1 MNLIPAA
8 IIVADSLFR
17 HRRNLACAK
26 ALRDPGNN
34 SLLSRLAGL
43 IDSED
48 IWVLPRVLNDDATDK
63 VGEIVHVDSRD
74 EVFALANDRKSLR
87 VLDPRLLEVV
97 IERSLSITVADTSA
111 EYVHAELRLCV
122 DGGHGSGLE
131 RLNVLEVCV
140 RHAKVMILFLVVL
153 GSLGFDSFLGTIF
166 GTTSFTLCF
175 FLFFRGRLLLGGLT
189 TFFSCRAFRRAA
201 IVILLLFIELGRC
214 VHPGHD

>member
-8 IIVADSLFR
+8 TVVADSVFR

-48 IWVLPRVLNDDATDK
+48 IWVLPRVLNNDATDK
-63 VGEIVHVDSRD
+63 VGEIVHVDGRD
-74 EVFALANDRKSLR
+74 EVLALANDRKSLR

-111 EYVHAELRLCV
+111 EYVHAELGLCV

-131 RLNVLEVCV
+131 RLDVLEVCV

-153 GSLGFDSFLGTIF
+153 GGLDFDIFFGTIF
-166 GTTSFTLCF
+166 GTTSLALCV
-175 FLFFRGRLLLGGLT
+175 FLFFRGRLLLSGLT
-189 TFFSCRAFRRAA
+189 TFFSCRTFSF
-201 IVILLLFIELGRC
+201 ILIFLLFVELGRR